1 MFIQKKKENET
12 KNFDKTIPIVDKTK
26 EINGDNNR
34 EAKYKNKNLFA
45 YIIKSIYHEVLEYDK
60 EL

>member
-12 KNFDKTIPIVDKTK
+12 KNFDKKIPIVDKTK

-34 EAKYKNKNLFA
+34 EAKYKKQ
-45 YIIKSIYHEVLEYDK
+45 KIYLHI
-60 EL
+60 